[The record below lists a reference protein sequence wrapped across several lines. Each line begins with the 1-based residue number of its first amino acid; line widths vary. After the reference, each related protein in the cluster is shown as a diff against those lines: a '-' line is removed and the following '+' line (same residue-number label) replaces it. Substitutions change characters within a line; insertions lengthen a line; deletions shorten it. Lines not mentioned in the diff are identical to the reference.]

1 MIKLFRNI
9 RKSLLNESK
18 TGKYLKYALGEIV
31 LVVIG
36 ILIAL
41 QINNWNEQQK
51 HNKSKNN
58 YTKSLIADLEK
69 DSIQLIEE
77 NIKLTGRLEFLK
89 KIKQRLLSPLATID
103 TLNHII
109 KYEHDP
115 SFIQNEP
122 INRNTFSIL
131 TSTGNLGFF
140 DQKIAERIQNYYKAA
155 TLTENFHTAQL
166 DFYKNL
172 FVQYLTNVPLPD
184 RTDLNESDI
193 IEQENLKQQL
203 WQEADIKRVHAIYRG
218 QTSMQLNIFNA
229 FKRSNKGLLGLN
241 HKLITQLKNTLK

>member
-9 RKSLLNESK
+9 RKKLAAENKFMAYSR
-18 TGKYLKYALGEIV
+18 YAIGEIV

-51 HNKSKNN
+51 HYKSRTN
-58 YTKSLIADLEK
+58 YTKSLISDLEK

-77 NIKLTGRLEFLK
+77 NIKLNARLENLQR
-89 KIKQRLLSPLATID
+89 IKQRLLSPLATMD

-109 KYEHDP
+109 KHEHEP
-115 SFIQNEP
+115 SFIQNLP

-131 TSTGNLGFF
+131 TSTGNLDFF
-140 DQKIAERIQNYYKAA
+140 DQKTAENIQNYYQAA
-155 TLTENFHTAQL
+155 TLTENFHAAQL

-172 FVQYLTNVPLPD
+172 FVQYLTNVPLPS
-184 RTDLNESDI
+184 RPESNPFDI
-193 IEQENLKQQL
+193 IEQENLEQEL
-203 WQEADIKRVHAIYRG
+203 WQETDIKRVHSIYRG
-218 QTSMQLNIFNA
+218 QTSMQLNMFTT
-229 FKRSNKGLLGLN
+229 FKNSNNGLLALN
-241 HKLITQLKNTLK
+241 HRLISQLNNRLK